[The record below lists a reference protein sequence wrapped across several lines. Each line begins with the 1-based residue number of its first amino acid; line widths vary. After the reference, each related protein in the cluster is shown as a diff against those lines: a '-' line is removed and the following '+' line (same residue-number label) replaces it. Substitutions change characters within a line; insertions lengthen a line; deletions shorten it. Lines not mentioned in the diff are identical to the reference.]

1 MEQTFSI
8 PIIKDSKLYKKIAEL
23 SKHDFL
29 KVIELGVI
37 AFENTN
43 YQQYR
48 WENHDFNERFEK
60 MKQDHNTA
68 IRELKEKYN
77 KEINEKNEL
86 LSEKTRFFE
95 SKKKEMYKEIK
106 MNIEIQF
113 KESIDFKNN
122 QLKDLQK
129 ELSEKKQKEND
140 SFKKWTECERFRQEK
155 LQAQHKKDM
164 EELRDKYE
172 EKLDK
177 LNKIVQDMHMVKGN
191 SSLKGQVGEN
201 KMLNILTMLF
211 PKYEIEDTHS
221 TPNRGDFIIH
231 LQEDKKILIDNKDY
245 KNNVPK
251 KEIDKFY
258 QDMETN
264 ADVHGGIL
272 MSNTCGIAKKDDFNI
287 EIVSGKPII
296 YLHHTNNN
304 NWKIQSAID
313 MISSI
318 IQSKDVDFSN
328 VEISKK
334 IKDYASTIKRKIAK
348 IRRDL
353 KKHEETMIST
363 ILDIENTLKNVF
375 ITTNTKY

>member
-1 MEQTFSI
+1 MEQTISI
-8 PIIKDSKLYKKIAEL
+8 PIIKDSKLYKKISDL
-23 SKHDFL
+23 CKNDML
-29 KVIELGVI
+29 KVIELGLI

-43 YQQYR
+43 NQQHR
-48 WENHDFNERFEK
+48 WDNNEFNERFEK
-60 MKQDHNTA
+60 MEQDHNSI
-68 IRELKEKYN
+68 IREITEKY
-77 KEINEKNEL
+77 KKQIDEKDKL
-86 LSEKTRFFE
+86 LREKTVFFDN
-95 SKKKEMYKEIK
+95 KKQEMYKEIK
-106 MNIEIQF
+106 STTELQY
-113 KESIDFKNN
+113 KESMEFKNN
-122 QLKDLQK
+122 QIKELKK
-129 ELSEKKQKEND
+129 ELSDKKQKEND
-140 SFKKWTECERFRQEK
+140 NLKNWTDCERFRQEK
-155 LQAQHKKDM
+155 RDREHKKEM
-164 EELRDKYE
+164 EELRSKYD
-172 EKLDK
+172 EKLDN
-177 LNKIVQDMHMVKGN
+177 LNKIVQSIQMVQGN

-201 KMLNILTMLF
+201 KMFNTLTMLF
-211 PKYEIEDTHS
+211 PKNEIEDTHT

-264 ADVHGGIL
+264 ADIHGGVL
-272 MSNTCGIAKKDDFNI
+272 MSNACGIAKKDDFSI
-287 EIVSGKPII
+287 EFVSGKPII
-296 YLHHTNNN
+296 YLHNTNNN
-304 NWKIQSAID
+304 EWKIQSAID

-318 IQSKDVDFSN
+318 IQCKGIDFSN